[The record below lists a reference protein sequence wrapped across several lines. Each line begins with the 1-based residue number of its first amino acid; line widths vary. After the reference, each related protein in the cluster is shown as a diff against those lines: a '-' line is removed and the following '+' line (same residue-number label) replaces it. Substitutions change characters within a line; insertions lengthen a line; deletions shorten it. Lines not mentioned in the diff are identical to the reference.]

1 MKQILVPTDFSSCA
15 GNAIS
20 FAVQSAKLLPAE
32 ITLLHATGLPGT
44 LHTDYAGVNKTFR
57 DQQLK
62 DDANQ
67 LMALKQSIEQ
77 RHDIH
82 VRTLITAVPLKEAI
96 VEATAA
102 GNFDLVIM
110 GTLGASGLKEK
121 LWGSNTAAVIERSN
135 IPVLAIPHEYTW
147 KKPEKF
153 LLATGNFEKEPALLN
168 KVFELADLFMA
179 HVDVA
184 VFTDEGDEAIAF
196 LEHARNAPWYEHLLS
211 QRYGDQTVSTAQL
224 SGKNFEKTLQDHIRD
239 NGIDVL
245 VMITYKRGS
254 WDKIF
259 HPSRTKRMSY
269 HTKVPLLAIPADG
282 FFQLHHDEHQR

>member
-15 GNAIS
+15 GNAIN

-32 ITLLHATGLPGT
+32 ITLLHTTGLPGT
-44 LHTDYAGVNKTFR
+44 LHTDYAGVDKAFR

-62 DDANQ
+62 DNASQ
-67 LMALKQSIEQ
+67 LTALKQSIEQ
-77 RHDIH
+77 RHNVR

-96 VEATAA
+96 EEATAS
-102 GNFDLVIM
+102 GNFDMVIM

-135 IPVLAIPHEYTW
+135 VPVLAIPHEYTW

-153 LLATGNFEKEPALLN
+153 LLATGNFEKAPALLN
-168 KVFELADLFMA
+168 KVFELAGLYMA

-184 VFTDEGDEAIAF
+184 VFTDEDDEAVSF
-196 LEHARNAPWYEHLLS
+196 LEHARNAPWYQQLLG
-211 QRYGDQTVSTAQL
+211 QRYGEEALSTAQL
-224 SGKNFEKTLQDHIRD
+224 SGKNLEKTLQDHIRD

-245 VMITYKRGS
+245 VMITYKRGC
-254 WDKIF
+254 WERFF
-259 HPSRTKRMSY
+259 HPSHTKKMSY
-269 HTKVPLLAIPADG
+269 HTKVPLLAIPADKERK
-282 FFQLHHDEHQR
+282 DA